1 MTLELIKTLGIDDLV
16 DLPVTEYAEK
26 GMAIYRKLQD
36 SLAVM
41 AGSDDSESLTKMK
54 IGTVLT
60 IAVLKK
66 IATDKVMPKAFTK
79 EDWAQI
85 AESVKDVAI
94 YMDDRDYSLFVF
106 GLYTDYVRGSAG
118 YFQGIAPQEKIDAIN
133 ALADELQEKANLL
146 KAEIISEV
154 AYTED
159 CLWICLEAMI
169 KLLSC
174 MTYLTG
180 NQNVAE
186 FAQAAAMYAFEY
198 GRFVLYRKEQA
209 LVTEY
214 LENQRQL
221 DAKLQAKFEAY
232 KAELEAESN
241 QFMALVDNAFDP
253 QFRASLHASAE
264 LARAAGV
271 KEEEILKTVED
282 VDEFF
287 MD

>member
-1 MTLELIKTLGIDDLV
+1 MTLELIKNLGIDDLV
-16 DLPVTEYAEK
+16 DLPVIEYAEK
-26 GMAIYRKLQD
+26 GMAIYQKLQD
-36 SLAVM
+36 SLVVM
-41 AGSDDSESLTKMK
+41 AGSDDSESLTRMK
-54 IGTVLT
+54 IGTVLA

-66 IATDKVMPKAFTK
+66 IASEKIMPNAFTK

-85 AESVKDVAI
+85 AETVKDVAI
-94 YMDDRDYSLFVF
+94 YTGGREYGLFVF

-118 YFQGIAPQEKIDAIN
+118 YFQGVVPQQKLDAIN
-133 ALADELQEKANLL
+133 ALADELQKKAESL
-146 KAEIISEV
+146 KAGEISEV

-159 CLWICLEAMI
+159 CLWVCLEAMV

-180 NQNVAE
+180 SQIIAE

-214 LENQRQL
+214 LEKQRQL
-221 DAKLQAKFEAY
+221 DADLLAKFEAY
-232 KAELEAESN
+232 KAELDAESN

-253 QFRASLHASAE
+253 QFRASLHASVE

-271 KEEEILKTVED
+271 KEDEILKTVEN

-287 MD
+287 M